1 MKKIILPLVPVLAL
15 TACSD
20 QFAPSTAA
28 DESAVN
34 AVIPAVEAVP
44 ARFGSLPVSER
55 LNGTVIAENQ
65 VELYPEINGRI
76 TRVLVDDGDT
86 VQVGDPLVMLESQ
99 EYDRQLEQ
107 ARASFRAAEASL
119 KQAQANY
126 RELEAEYQR
135 TKMLADEG
143 LASEF
148 EVVTL
153 EAQMASAEAAIELA
167 EARLEESEAMIS
179 EREEV
184 LSKTIVRAPIT
195 GTVGQRNAEIGMQ
208 VSSSTRLFTIGNL
221 RQVTVR
227 VVLTGEMLTVIRI
240 GQPVRIYVG
249 SDETSQQVLEGTVSR
264 ISPFLNTAT
273 RSTVAEVRVRNTRD
287 ALRPGMYVAV
297 DILYGESQQA
307 TLIPTSALFTDPET
321 GREGVYV
328 VNSKGADLVEPEEI
342 NIENTPQISDPLSVE
357 FRTVEIVAEGRMQLG
372 VMGIEPG
379 EWVVIVGQD
388 LLSSGRQEA
397 RVRPSNWERILHL
410 QALQRQDLLY
420 RVLDGR
426 ENEPVAP

>member
-1 MKKIILPLVPVLAL
+1 
-15 TACSD
+15 
-20 QFAPSTAA
+20 
-28 DESAVN
+28 
-34 AVIPAVEAVP
+34 
-44 ARFGSLPVSER
+44 
-55 LNGTVIAENQ
+55 
-65 VELYPEINGRI
+65 
-76 TRVLVDDGDT
+76 
-86 VQVGDPLVMLESQ
+86 VGDPLVMLESQ

-372 VMGIEPG
+372 VMGIEP
-379 EWVVIVGQD
+379 
-388 LLSSGRQEA
+388 
-397 RVRPSNWERILHL
+397 
-410 QALQRQDLLY
+410 
-420 RVLDGR
+420 
-426 ENEPVAP
+426 